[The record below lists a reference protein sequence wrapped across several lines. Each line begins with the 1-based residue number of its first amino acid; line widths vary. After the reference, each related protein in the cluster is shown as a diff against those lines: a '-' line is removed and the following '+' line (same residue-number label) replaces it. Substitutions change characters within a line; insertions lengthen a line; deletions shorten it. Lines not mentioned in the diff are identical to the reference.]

1 MDEGAYQITSV
12 LRESPRTLAQRGIRR
27 SDGREVVI
35 KTAAAHVAPSES
47 LPRYR
52 NEWFVTRMFETPRVP
67 RVLELIESTNETALV
82 FESSPGFIA
91 LDEWAVAMALPFTD
105 DPTPRSRAPLSVRQ
119 SLVVALGI
127 VDALAEVH
135 AKSVVH
141 KDVKPSN
148 LLVDPELGRVML
160 IDFGIATVVPRTLG
174 RSQLEARFE
183 GTIGYLPPEQTG
195 RVNRSID
202 YRSDYYGLGACL
214 YWMLS
219 GAPPFA
225 ELHDDN
231 ELIHALLTRPPTR
244 LTELRPELPRVLA
257 EIVAKLLAPS
267 AEDRYQGSFGLRADL
282 SRCLAALDQ
291 HGVIEDFELAT
302 LDPSERLRQ
311 PRRLH
316 GRERERARLLAVH
329 RRAIDEGLGVVL
341 VRGPSGSGKSA
352 LVNELREA
360 VGEQSIVFARCKF
373 DQYTQASPHEGVGRI
388 LGSLLAQLARGSM
401 ITPEQLSARVRE
413 ALGPNGAL
421 LRDIVP
427 EIEVLLGAQL
437 EVVRVG
443 PGDARDRFWDTLER
457 FADALL
463 IPTLGFVLFVDDVQW
478 ADAASLRLIESLCL
492 ARQRPGA
499 LWRGPNGAGGP
510 FGSLTIVLA
519 ARDEALVDP
528 THPLTRTRASLE
540 QHGLIADDIE
550 LRPLALDDVIALVDD
565 VLDSSGAPDSPDPP
579 DIGIQTLARLIH
591 RRTGGA
597 PLYVAQLLMAYYAE
611 GIIDIDRTRGRWRV
625 DVERASR
632 RESSGAVVEFL
643 VEQFAALPQRSR
655 RVLGVAACIGARFD
669 LETLAAAA
677 DEPIASIGT
686 LVWDAVATGH
696 LLPVSSSPRAPAM
709 NTTSAS
715 SSSLV
720 EYGFVHD
727 RIQEV
732 ALADLPDEHGQLYL
746 TLARRLLARA
756 PTSGEQIHALAS
768 YVARAID
775 HVRDP
780 AERSRFAQLCAEA
793 GARAKLAAQFET
805 AARHYANALRLS
817 ANAAFSLTLELA
829 ECRFMAGDA
838 SGAEQDFQCARELAA
853 TDLEFAQL
861 LLTQVALA
869 MVPGDTE
876 RALGLVME
884 AATRFQLDL
893 RRAGS
898 QAWIFELMGTVI
910 AEIEAADVA
919 SIPTRPP
926 LEDPQHDAIA
936 RLLLHSTDAA
946 YLAGDIYLY
955 AALGLIIIRL
965 GLVHGVNAV
974 VGVAFVELA
983 IVIASTIRDYE
994 ATRRY
999 SQVGF
1004 AILERFPEPGLLGMC
1019 EVIKGSTIQPWI
1031 EPMAASLPVLRGAHT
1046 QLRASGMRTKA
1057 GYASFCVVLN
1067 SFAIG
1072 RVLPWVV
1079 EDAQAT
1085 GAYLDSIG
1093 DRPLLLATHAHLSAC
1108 ELLTGSKIPGAG
1120 WALTLDDAD
1129 DVDLNPASRF
1139 VVHALRAITCWMLD
1153 DRTGLSAAIESMG
1166 PSIAAGTGMFTWVVF
1181 EVIAAAHACT
1191 SRSELDVAARVEL
1204 DAKIE
1209 QTLAMLTRWHASC
1222 PENAGPLLHLLAGE
1236 WARARGELE
1245 RARDEYTAAA
1255 DAAAA
1260 NGMINFEGIANER
1273 GAEVLLEL
1281 GQPRYA
1287 VGYLDHARR
1296 SYARWGAHA
1305 LERRVIERLR
1315 TLGHTHA
1322 SAKLERGV
1330 MTPATDYALDVTS
1343 IVKMSLAL
1351 SEATH
1356 LDSVLAQLL
1365 VGASQNA
1372 GADRSAV
1379 LLQRNHTLE
1388 LHATQVVGAPIH
1400 RFEPALALD
1409 EASDQLAS
1417 WVVRECMR
1425 SEAAVIVDDARTDS
1439 HGRDD
1444 PYLRDAG
1451 VRSVLALPVV
1461 KRGERIGVLY
1471 FENRATPG
1479 AFARQNLGVLSS
1491 LAAQAA
1497 VSIDNARLF
1506 DALREREAQW
1516 RALVDS
1522 APDTIMIVDREHR
1535 VEFSNR
1541 PGLGRARPVQ
1551 PDPLVGAVLETIVEP
1566 RERARVTEAID
1577 YVFATGNYS
1586 SFEVTHETSAGR
1598 RQLMTRLG
1606 PILRDDVV
1614 DRVTLIST
1622 DVTEQRELELQ
1633 FRQAQKLQAVGTL
1646 AGGIAHDFNNILTI
1660 IIGACELGVLSLERL
1675 GLSPDSLA
1683 GESFADIGEAADR
1696 ATRLTRQ
1703 LLAFSRKQVLQPK
1716 RFDLRELVRDV
1727 ARMLTRLIGEDITLE
1742 LDLSS
1747 EACGVHVDPGQM
1759 EQVIMNLAVNARDAM
1774 PRGGTLKISTTSRE
1788 LAAGD
1793 AELPS
1798 KFEPGRYIALE
1809 VADTG
1814 TGIAPDVLQSIFEP
1828 FFTTK
1833 DTGKGTGLGLSTVLG
1848 IVEQSGGHVS
1858 VTSELGDGARFRVLL
1873 PANVGEH
1880 ERVLART
1887 RATALPRG
1895 SETLLIVEDDLA
1907 LARLAAQI
1915 LQDLGYRV
1923 RTASDHD
1930 TALDVAREL
1939 GVLDMLITDVVLA
1952 GPNGLA
1958 VAAAMEELYP
1968 AVKVI
1973 YTSGYTDDA
1982 VVRHG
1987 ITTAFLQKPFTREAL
2002 AVQVRQTLDEAE

>member
-82 FESSPGFIA
+82 FESNPGLIA
-91 LDEWAVAMALPFTD
+91 LDEWAVAMALPSTD
-105 DPTPRSRAPLSVRQ
+105 DLASRSRAPLSVRQ

-183 GTIGYLPPEQTG
+183 GTLGYLPPEQTG
-195 RVNRSID
+195 RVNRAID

-225 ELHDDN
+225 ELHDHN

-329 RRAIDEGLGVVL
+329 RRAITEGLGVVL

-360 VGEQSIVFARCKF
+360 VGEQSTVFARCKF

-401 ITPEQLSARVRE
+401 ITPERLSARVRE

-463 IPTLGFVLFVDDVQW
+463 IPTFDFVLFVDDVQW

-492 ARQRPGA
+492 ARQRPS
-499 LWRGPNGAGGP
+499 AGGP
-510 FGSLTIVLA
+510 SGSLTIVLA
-519 ARDEALVDP
+519 ARDEVLVEP

-540 QHGLIADDIE
+540 QRGVIDDDIE

-565 VLDSSGAPDSPDPP
+565 VLDSSGALDSPDSPDSP
-579 DIGIQTLARLIH
+579 DIRHGVQMLARLLH

-677 DEPIASIGT
+677 DEPIASIGS

-696 LLPVSSSPRAPAM
+696 LLPVDSSPRGPAM
-709 NTTSAS
+709 NTISAS
-715 SSSLV
+715 SSSPV

-768 YVARAID
+768 YVARAIE
-775 HVRDP
+775 HVCDL
-780 AERSRFAQLCAEA
+780 AERSRFAQLCADA
-793 GARAKLAAQFET
+793 GARAKQAAQFET

-817 ANAAFSLTLELA
+817 ANAAFGLTLELA

-838 SGAEQDFQCARELAA
+838 SGAEQDFQRARELST

-884 AATRFQLDL
+884 AAARFQLDL

-919 SIPTRPP
+919 SIPTRPA

-946 YLAGDIYLY
+946 YFAGDIHLY

-965 GLVHGVNAV
+965 GLVHGINAV

-1004 AILERFPEPGLLGMC
+1004 AILERFPEPGLVGMC
-1019 EVIKGSTIQPWI
+1019 GVIKGSTIQPWI
-1031 EPMAASLPVLRGAHT
+1031 EPMAASLAVLRSAHT

-1079 EDAQAT
+1079 EDAHAT

-1108 ELLTGSKIPGAG
+1108 ELLTGSTIPGAG

-1129 DVDLNPASRF
+1129 DADLNPASRF

-1153 DRTGLSAAIESMG
+1153 DRPGLSTAIESMG
-1166 PSIAAGTGMFTWVVF
+1166 PSIAAGSGMFTWVVF
-1181 EVIAAAHACT
+1181 EVITAAHACT
-1191 SRSELDVAARVEL
+1191 SRSELDEAGRVEL

-1260 NGMINFEGIANER
+1260 NGMMHFEGIANER

-1281 GQPRYA
+1281 GQSRYA

-1322 SAKLERGV
+1322 SAKLERGM
-1330 MTPATDYALDVTS
+1330 MTPATDHSLDVTS

-1351 SEATH
+1351 AEATH

-1365 VGASQNA
+1365 AGASQNA
-1372 GADRSAV
+1372 GADRCAI

-1388 LHATQVVGAPIH
+1388 LQATQVVGAPMH

-1425 SEAAVIVDDARTDS
+1425 SEAAVILDDARTDS
-1439 HGRDD
+1439 HGRND

-1451 VRSVLALPVV
+1451 IRSVLALPVV
-1461 KRGERIGVLY
+1461 KRGERFGVLY

-1479 AFARQNLGVLSS
+1479 AFARQHLGVLSS

-1522 APDTIMIVDREHR
+1522 APDSIMIVDHEHR

-1541 PGLGRARPVQ
+1541 PGFGRDSSVEPE
-1551 PDPLVGAVLETIVEP
+1551 PLVGVVLETIVAA

-1586 SFEVTHETSAGR
+1586 SFEVTHETPAGR

-1606 PILRDDVV
+1606 PILRDEAV

-1675 GLSPDSLA
+1675 GLPPDSLA

-1774 PRGGTLKISTTSRE
+1774 PRGGTLRISTTSRE

-1798 KFEPGRYIALE
+1798 KFEPGRYVALE

-1833 DTGKGTGLGLSTVLG
+1833 DAGKGTGLGLSTVLG

-1858 VTSELGDGARFRVLL
+1858 VTSELGHGTRFRVSL
-1873 PANVGEH
+1873 PATVGEH
-1880 ERVLART
+1880 ERILARA

-1895 SETLLIVEDDLA
+1895 SETLLIVEDDPA
-1907 LARLAAQI
+1907 LARLTAQI

-1923 RTASDHD
+1923 LTASGHD
-1930 TALDVAREL
+1930 AALDVAREL
-1939 GVLDMLITDVVLA
+1939 GVLDLLITDVVLA

-1958 VAAAMEELYP
+1958 VAAAIEALYP

-2002 AVQVRQTLDEAE
+2002 AVQIRQTLDEVE